1 MKAIAAHLV
10 ERRAGSAPHTA
21 SGMPHSR
28 YCALLC
34 VLLLAIAGCIPVPRG
49 GDGTDMRFMSSDE
62 LREYAEEVFRHQ
74 NRVTTRLM
82 MAPLDAPSIGE
93 DDRRRIEQ
101 AETRMNNAC
110 ASLNEI
116 ASARSS
122 GEDVD
127 RKLENTVRKQVR
139 TCARETG
146 RLEDLL
152 DALDIG
158 AQRHETSGRRTSGQE
173 SADQRTSG

>member
-1 MKAIAAHLV
+1 
-10 ERRAGSAPHTA
+10 
-21 SGMPHSR
+21 
-28 YCALLC
+28 
-34 VLLLAIAGCIPVPRG
+34 
-49 GDGTDMRFMSSDE
+49 MSSDE
-62 LREYAEEVFRHQ
+62 LRAYAEEVFRQQ

-82 MAPLDAPSIGE
+82 MAPLDSPSIGE

-101 AETRMNNAC
+101 AETLMNNAC

-116 ASARSS
+116 ASARTS
-122 GEDVD
+122 GEEVD

-158 AQRHETSGRRTSGQE
+158 REH
-173 SADQRTSG
+173 